1 MCCHET
7 TCLLIKTSSGRAWD
21 DCVRGSEHTR
31 MNNLLHKSACVFFF
45 CFFCACV
52 SACILALCKHT
63 CECVCL
69 WSAGG
74 VGWHRKGGD
83 DRGCCNLWGYPCETS
98 VEGREGESVIF
109 CNYLIIVS
117 LTISDCFVY

>member
-1 MCCHET
+1 MCCHEMT
-7 TCLLIKTSSGRAWD
+7 SLLIKTSSGRAWD

-31 MNNLLHKSACVFFF
+31 MNNLLHKSACVFFLG
-45 CFFCACV
+45 FFCACV
-52 SACILALCKHT
+52 SACILAC
-63 CECVCL
+63 CASIRVSVCVYEVR
-69 WSAGG
+69 
-74 VGWHRKGGD
+74 VGWHGRGGD